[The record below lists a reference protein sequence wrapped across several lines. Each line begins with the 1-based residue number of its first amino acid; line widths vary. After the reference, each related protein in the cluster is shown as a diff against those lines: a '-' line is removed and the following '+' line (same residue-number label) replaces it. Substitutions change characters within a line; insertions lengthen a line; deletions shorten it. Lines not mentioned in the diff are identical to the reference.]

1 MARLAA
7 HLAGGGL
14 ACAAA
19 AAQAVR
25 LVAVAVELCRW
36 LLLVALGA
44 LLHQAS
50 DSAQD
55 SEFHNPT
62 TSTRP
67 QGCSSNNHTYTR

>member
-50 DSAQD
+50 DS
-55 SEFHNPT
+55 
-62 TSTRP
+62 
-67 QGCSSNNHTYTR
+67 G

>member
-25 LVAVAVELCRW
+25 LVAVAVEFCRR

-44 LLHQAS
+44 LLHQAR
-50 DSAQD
+50 QD
-55 SEFHNPT
+55 SEFHNPAP
-62 TSTRP
+62 STP
-67 QGCSSNNHTYTR
+67 SQGCSSNNHTQTS